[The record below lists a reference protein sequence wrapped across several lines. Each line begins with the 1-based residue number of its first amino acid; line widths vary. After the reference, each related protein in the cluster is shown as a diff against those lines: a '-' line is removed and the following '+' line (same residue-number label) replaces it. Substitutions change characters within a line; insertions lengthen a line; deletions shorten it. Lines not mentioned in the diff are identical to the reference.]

1 MMRRIRNGNEIRTIL
16 VPLTDESIDT
26 LKEFWEVKTGSVGIQ
41 LTILKFIE
49 WIESDDMILLI
60 LSDEKIMNIIKKR
73 RIKIKGDNQNE
84 TISETI

>member
-1 MMRRIRNGNEIRTIL
+1 MIRRIRNDNEIRTIL
-16 VPLTDESIDT
+16 VPLTDKSVDT
-26 LKEFWEVKTGSVGIQ
+26 LREFWEVKAGSVAIQ

-73 RIKIKGDNQNE
+73 RSNIKGDNQNE
-84 TISETI
+84 TISESA